1 MLISEILFERKSY
14 TRNIYNDVYEM
25 SKKILS
31 KHKFDERID
40 YIKSEMKKQLQ
51 AYVDYRSNASQ
62 TPFENSVLITLFTFD
77 SNTRGRLSLS
87 DNPSYKW
94 NINLCLANLIME
106 DGDSIDVEKSA
117 KFIAAVFSHEYLHMI
132 QRSNQLKK
140 TNILSTPKHSQI
152 KNSKISTN
160 YRASAN
166 EIHAFATD
174 SARDLCEYYGSAE
187 EALKHL
193 TSTSDINKAADISI
207 AFRGYY
213 KLKNE
218 PDGNVLFN
226 QFLKE
231 IVQQLNAI
239 ITDERLEKEF
249 NSP

>member
-132 QRSNQLKK
+132 QKSNQLKK
-140 TNILSTPKHSQI
+140 NKYFIHTETFTN
-152 KNSKISTN
+152 
-160 YRASAN
+160 
-166 EIHAFATD
+166 
-174 SARDLCEYYGSAE
+174 
-187 EALKHL
+187 
-193 TSTSDINKAADISI
+193 
-207 AFRGYY
+207 
-213 KLKNE
+213 
-218 PDGNVLFN
+218 
-226 QFLKE
+226 
-231 IVQQLNAI
+231 
-239 ITDERLEKEF
+239 KEF
-249 NSP
+249 KNIDKLPRIS